1 MRVEF
6 FFKAQSELSSLVTFM
21 NAYPRPAEAVA
32 TSLITNI
39 ATAPPKLFNKFNLAN
54 KVKNDN
60 LLESAK
66 NIIRIMPTA
75 DVCIHYSL
83 KYNTQKS
90 VEQSFSYFN
99 GFLTKAE
106 EMGVKEVMIISGSGD
121 KKALNTVSCLEMLGK
136 SENSATNVDI
146 AVAFNPYF
154 PDPKSRAVEVER
166 LNEKLATG
174 MVSAIYLQ
182 FGSDLNLL
190 REGLNAIQAALV
202 SNGNMSRKCKGKEA
216 KLINV
221 LGSVMIPS
229 KQLLA
234 RMKFRPWNGVYL
246 SSTFLSDVPTAESIV
261 REMLEIYKSFNV
273 EPLVETAFKNDFEA
287 AHILA
292 ILSGE
297 TPVVKK
303 ITGSVE
309 TSTEKAQDNEYD
321 IGGGMLTIIPSGA
334 SSQKKRRSVR

>member
-6 FFKAQSELSSLVTFM
+6 FFKAQSELSSLVNFM

-32 TSLITNI
+32 TSLITNL
-39 ATAPPKLFNKFNLAN
+39 AAAPPKLFSKFNLAN

-66 NIIRIMPTA
+66 NIIRVMPEA
-75 DVCIHYSL
+75 DVCVHYSL
-83 KYNTQKS
+83 KYNSQKS
-90 VEQSFSYFN
+90 VEQSFTYFN
-99 GFLTKAE
+99 GFLLKAE
-106 EMGVKEVMIISGSGD
+106 EIGVKEVMIISGSGD
-121 KKALNTVSCLEMLGK
+121 KKALNTVSCLQMLHK
-136 SENSATNVDI
+136 SENRATDIDI

-182 FGSDLNLL
+182 FGSDLTLL
-190 REGLNAIQAALV
+190 REGLTAIQAALAL
-202 SNGNMSRKCKGKEA
+202 NGNMSRKTNGKEP

-234 RMKFRPWNGVYL
+234 RMKFRPWNGVFL
-246 SSTFLSDVPTAESIV
+246 STTFLSDVPTAESIV

-273 EPLVETAFKNDFEA
+273 EPLVETAFKNNLEA

-292 ILSGE
+292 LLSGE
-297 TPVVKK
+297 APVERK
-303 ITGSVE
+303 ITESNDLSKE
-309 TSTEKAQDNEYD
+309 ISEDDLKND
-321 IGGGMLTIIPSGA
+321 IGGGMLTIIQP